1 MTTMNV
7 SLPDRMKHW
16 VERQADSGRYANASD
31 YVRHL
36 IRRDQER
43 TAKIAKIQALV
54 TEGIQSGAG
63 KRSMSELKA
72 AGSEKAHTSAKL
84 PE

>member
-7 SLPDRMKHW
+7 SLPDSMKHW
-16 VERQADSGRYANASD
+16 VEKQADSGRYANASD

-43 TAKIAKIQALV
+43 MAKIAHIQALV

-63 KRSMSELKA
+63 KRSMDELKA
-72 AGSEKAHTSAKL
+72 AARKKARASVKRPA
-84 PE
+84 